1 MLREVG
7 RGLAA
12 GAAGTLALEATT
24 FLDMLVRGR
33 PPSELPARAAGKLA
47 DGAGVD
53 LGPEDTGVA
62 ANRRNALGSL
72 LGHLTGLSVG
82 AAYGIVR
89 GRRSATTAWPLTG
102 LMIGLAAMAAGGVPA
117 TLSGLTDPRKWGVS
131 GWLEDLVPHVGYGL
145 AAALAYEALTDQR
158 R

>member
-12 GAAGTLALEATT
+12 GAVGTLALEATT

-33 PPSELPARAAGKLA
+33 PPSDLPARAASKLA
-47 DGAGVD
+47 NGVRVD
-53 LGPEDTGVA
+53 LGSEDTGVT

-72 LGHLTGLSVG
+72 LGHLTGLGIG
-82 AAYGIVR
+82 AAYGMVR
-89 GRRSATTAWPLTG
+89 ERQSATAWPLAG
-102 LMIGLAAMAAGGVPA
+102 LATGLAAMAASDIPA

-131 GWLEDLVPHVGYGL
+131 GWLEYLVPHVSYGL
-145 AAALAYEALTDQR
+145 AAALTYEALTNQR